1 MSEKQD
7 VTPETK
13 LSTKDEQ
20 LTSLKAVAEFYKGLA
35 KFRQQV
41 KAPSKNGHV
50 DFQTRAGRKKYDYV
64 LLDDLIKAI
73 DNGIKDTGLAW
84 SQEVET
90 VSGGIKV
97 RTLIMSESGYQY
109 TSPWLGLQSAS
120 NPQDVGSAITYAR
133 RYSLGT
139 TFGINSEPDDDANE
153 VGEPKKPA
161 AKLQTQS
168 ANTAK
173 QAPRTAPKAKTL
185 LEKQLDEFKDKVNK
199 SAKIMTMTPADLM
212 KQVAEKAGVKNPHK
226 ITKQDITAMLRE
238 LKTEYMEY
246 QSTAQKEANETSDEA
261 FANLGV

>member
-7 VTPETK
+7 ITPETK
-13 LSTKDEQ
+13 LNTKDEQ
-20 LTSLKAVAEFYKGLA
+20 LTSLKAVAEFYKGMA

-50 DFQTRAGRKKYDYV
+50 DFQTRGGRKKYDYV

-84 SQEVET
+84 NQEVET
-90 VSGGIKV
+90 VNGGIKV

-109 TSPWLGLQSAS
+109 TSPWLGLQSAA

-153 VGEPKKPA
+153 VGEPKKQPA
-161 AKLQTQS
+161 KPQAQPTS
-168 ANTAK
+168 NTTK
-173 QAPRTAPKAKTL
+173 QAPKKPTKSL
-185 LEKQLDEFKDKVNK
+185 LQKQLDELTDKVQK
-199 SAKIMTMTPADLM
+199 SAKIMTMEPKELM
-212 KQVAEKAGVKNPHK
+212 KRIAEKADVKNPRK

-246 QSTAQKEANETSDEA
+246 QSQAQKEANETSDEA